1 MEHQI
6 SNEYITLTVSAKG
19 AEMRSIE
26 KDSVE
31 YLWNGDPAYWADRAP
46 LLFPYVSR
54 FTSCKRIGSYWNS
67 EIRKQPFPLTHIIFL
82 SRYHMLCLE
91 MRSE

>member
-31 YLWNGDPAYWADRAP
+31 YLWNGDEWRSG
-46 LLFPYVSR
+46 LLGGQSAAALSLCWSFYER
-54 FTSCKRIGSYWNS
+54 KIYAKWEGICYGNTWICQWTSLPG
-67 EIRKQPFPLTHIIFL
+67 
-82 SRYHMLCLE
+82 
-91 MRSE
+91 

>member
-31 YLWNGDPAYWADRAP
+31 YLWNGDPAYYAKWEGIC
-46 LLFPYVSR
+46 YGNTWICQW
-54 FTSCKRIGSYWNS
+54 TSLPG
-67 EIRKQPFPLTHIIFL
+67 
-82 SRYHMLCLE
+82 
-91 MRSE
+91 